1 MRRITCDQDEFG
13 VPESEQSLSLAIATP
28 SRSCPDLQ
36 AFLLACE
43 KSELPRQPL
52 VSNLQ
57 RWQQIA
63 AHLKEFAN
71 LELPPQ
77 EHMRETWMISDD
89 WNNVELV
96 LAFDAVFVWYHWST
110 SA

>member
-1 MRRITCDQDEFG
+1 M
-13 VPESEQSLSLAIATP
+13 PESEQFLSLAIATR

-43 KSELPRQPL
+43 KADVPHRPL
-52 VSNLQ
+52 DSNWH
-57 RWQQIA
+57 RWQQMA

-77 EHMRETWMISDD
+77 EYMRETWIISGD
-89 WNNVELV
+89 WNDVELV